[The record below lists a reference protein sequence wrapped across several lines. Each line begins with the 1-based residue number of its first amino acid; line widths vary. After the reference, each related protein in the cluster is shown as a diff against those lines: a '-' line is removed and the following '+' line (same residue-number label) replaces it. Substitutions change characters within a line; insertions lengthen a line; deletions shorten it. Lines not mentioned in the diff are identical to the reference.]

1 MEWTD
6 VMEEITQLQLFGD
19 EDFTLPTKSGTVAS
33 NEAPDD
39 DAIAFLTDIRRIA
52 LPMLSVRSFVYKPL
66 SRVEEIPPTLLTEH
80 QLVFVMEGSITCLI
94 GGTAYT
100 AQAGDCLY
108 AAPGVLYCR
117 PEGDVP
123 AAYMTL
129 GFWDDTPR
137 REGHIQDMIFAYP
150 HKMTYID
157 DADVS
162 YTVDYLKRVCL
173 TGSPDQRKKCLS
185 ALQMLLIQLED
196 FVVRYSDNDYVRAM
210 KRYIL
215 EHYREGVQLEDLA
228 EQVGL
233 HPVYCAKVFKKCE
246 GITVGDFIN
255 QLRISRAAAQLESAI
270 ETSDV
275 AEDLGLSEFYFSRW
289 FRRMT
294 GVTPTEYRDSL
305 RSAYTK
311 H

>member
-1 MEWTD
+1 MELEP
-6 VMEEITQLQLFGD
+6 MTQLQLFGD
-19 EDFTLPTKSGTVAS
+19 DDFLSEPAHAPATD
-33 NEAPDD
+33 APDD
-39 DAIAFLTDIRRIA
+39 DTIAFLSDIRRIA
-52 LPMLSVRSFVYKPL
+52 LPMLSVRTIACTPL
-66 SRVEEIPPTLLTEH
+66 SRVDEIPPTLLTEH
-80 QLVFVMEGSITCLI
+80 QMIFVTDGELTALISGST
-94 GGTAYT
+94 YT
-100 AQAGDCLY
+100 ARAGDCLY
-108 AAPGVLYCR
+108 AEPGALFCR
-117 PEGDVP
+117 PEGSVP
-123 AAYMTL
+123 AAYMTVC
-129 GFWDDTPR
+129 FWDDTPHR
-137 REGHIQDMIFAYP
+137 DSRIADTIFSYP
-150 HKMTYID
+150 HKMTYMD

-162 YTVDYLKRVCL
+162 YTVDYLRRVCAS
-173 TGSPDQRKKCLS
+173 GAPDQRKKSLA
-185 ALQMLLIQLED
+185 ALQMLLIQMED

-246 GITVGDFIN
+246 GITVGAFIN
-255 QLRISRAAAQLESAI
+255 QLRISRAAAQLESAV

-275 AEDLGLSEFYFSRW
+275 AGDLGLSEFYFSRW

-305 RSAYTK
+305 RAAFTK

>member
-1 MEWTD
+1 M
-6 VMEEITQLQLFGD
+6 MEEITQLQLFGD
-19 EDFTLPTKSGTVAS
+19 EDFTLETGRHIPEEPDAQ
-33 NEAPDD
+33 DD
-39 DAIAFLTDIRRIA
+39 DTIAFLTDIRRIA
-52 LPMLSVRSFVYKPL
+52 LPMLSVRSFVYTPL
-66 SRVEEIPPTLLTEH
+66 SRVEEIAPTLLTEH
-80 QLVFVMEGSITCLI
+80 QLIFVTEGSVTCLI
-94 GGTAYT
+94 GGVSYT
-100 AQAGDCLY
+100 ANAGDCLY
-108 AAPGVLYCR
+108 AAPGVLFCR
-117 PEGDVP
+117 PEGNEP

-129 GFWDDTPR
+129 CFWDDTPR
-137 REGHIQDMIFAYP
+137 REGHLGDMIFAYP
-150 HKMTYID
+150 HKLTYID

-173 TGSPDQRKKCLS
+173 TGSPDQRKKCLA
-185 ALQMLLIQLED
+185 ALQMLLIQMED

-228 EQVGL
+228 DQVGL

-305 RSAYTK
+305 RAAYTK